1 MTSYLLLKNQTWYE
15 PYTVDYQFK
24 DPDVVEPSLENT
36 VKIWLIFQSVYLVSF
51 MQYIITGIAFS
62 ISKPFKKEIQSNYLL
77 CGFLAFSVLFTY
89 YMILANNP
97 ILANIFTVTILS
109 FTKLNF

>member
-36 VKIWLIFQSVYLVSF
+36 VKI
-51 MQYIITGIAFS
+51 
-62 ISKPFKKEIQSNYLL
+62 
-77 CGFLAFSVLFTY
+77 
-89 YMILANNP
+89 
-97 ILANIFTVTILS
+97 
-109 FTKLNF
+109 